1 MARKRRVV
9 FLWGEGLIPKCT
21 LLDFFVMAILSG
33 VFFFLKKT
41 NITVYVSYYFSDIN
55 VTVLIYLPFL

>member
-1 MARKRRVV
+1 MARKRRVM

-33 VFFFLKKT
+33 VFFFK
-41 NITVYVSYYFSDIN
+41 ITVYVSYYFSDIN

>member
-1 MARKRRVV
+1 MARKRRVM

-33 VFFFLKKT
+33 VFFF
-41 NITVYVSYYFSDIN
+41 
-55 VTVLIYLPFL
+55 